1 MPSLKK
7 KWIWNG
13 CEKSDP
19 AYTIRHDSGCTL
31 AAMVIT
37 GRNQNTSGLD
47 PACLLGN
54 RRKIS
59 FLKHKL
65 SRHTL
70 IYICHRQTHR
80 VYSCVYNTQN
90 CVSIC
95 LSLPVC
101 VCLPVCLSCL
111 PVFIC
116 VCLWQ
121 SVFVPM
127 CVCLLP
133 SVRACLCMTTCLLAC
148 LSLVS
153 LCVSLP
159 VSVCLFLCLSLSVS
173 VSLFVY
179 LPASLSACLC
189 GRQFMCVSMCM
200 PDV

>member
-1 MPSLKK
+1 
-7 KWIWNG
+7 
-13 CEKSDP
+13 
-19 AYTIRHDSGCTL
+19 
-31 AAMVIT
+31 MVIT

-80 VYSCVYNTQN
+80 AYSCVYNTQN

-121 SVFVPM
+121 SVFVRL
-127 CVCLLP
+127 CVCLSA
-133 SVRACLCMTTCLLAC
+133 SVSPFVSLTTCLLAC

-153 LCVSLP
+153 LCVS
-159 VSVCLFLCLSLSVS
+159 SGVCLVVFCLSLSVS
-173 VSLFVY
+173 VCLFVY

-189 GRQFMCVSMCM
+189 GRQFICGCMCM